1 VTVNQAAIETKS
13 PLIGRPPVAA
23 AMNLLSGLLTAA
35 PFICVAALV
44 AIFVQVRFVLG
55 SWPLVY
61 GDDPGDWVV
70 MVAGLVAFAAY
81 VLSLAG
87 LALWLPTTGFAARLN
102 NRPLFR
108 RRLLF
113 FAAGWALLGAIRAL
127 DSAGHLT
134 SFLR

>member
-1 VTVNQAAIETKS
+1 VTVNRAAIEAKS

-70 MVAGLVAFAAY
+70 MVAGLIAFAAY
-81 VLSLAG
+81 AVSLAG
-87 LALWLPTTGFAARLN
+87 LALWVPATVLAARLN
-102 NRPLFR
+102 NRPLLR
-108 RRLLF
+108 RRLLV
-113 FAAGWALLGAIRAL
+113 FAAGWVLLAAIRMV
-127 DSAGHLT
+127 DSSGHLAT
-134 SFLR
+134 FLG